1 MQAGAAGGQFMLLQL
16 GLLVMGCRQGSGLLC
31 QMEICGLWVLLL
43 RVLMTLRAT
52 LAVCCQQG
60 TQMQHLL
67 QKPGSWSANL
77 SLLLWRCA
85 CGQQGKLLQ
94 QRTVAWI
101 GSQAACTPH

>member
-1 MQAGAAGGQFMLLQL
+1 
-16 GLLVMGCRQGSGLLC
+16 
-31 QMEICGLWVLLL
+31 MEKCGLWVLLL
-43 RVLMTLRAT
+43 GLLMTLRAT
-52 LAVCCQQG
+52 LAVCCQQVML
-60 TQMQHLL
+60 MQRLW
-67 QKPGSWSANL
+67 QKLGSWSANL